1 MTLKIYKQALLITL
15 ALTCI
20 TLKGIAQKASAA
32 VGVAPVISISSS
44 FDDKDFALGVA
55 ALAENIKKNVKC
67 LSKSLVITVNGSKIN
82 ASVNLDSLTTD
93 FRSNVQAGANN
104 NQDNIE
110 RSDDETQAEVR
121 VKNYTKSYQLDA
133 NDRLKLNNQYGRI
146 EVNTW
151 ERHEVKVD
159 VEIKAEAGDSETA
172 QKLLD
177 GVTIHDGKNGDQ
189 VSFKTEIAQNNGNSW
204 NLFSWGHNKTHKLTI
219 NYKVY
224 MPAKTDL
231 NVEDSYGAIVL
242 PDLDG
247 KVKITSSYGSVTAQN
262 LNNPANEVD
271 GSYGNMKANS
281 INGSHID
288 YSYGNLDVNQCTS
301 IHANMS
307 YGSFKIGRLKGA
319 ADLNLSYVGG
329 FKIGE
334 LASSFTRLNINSD
347 YSSVALG
354 IMPDDNFSFDV
365 TTSYGGFNFNESKV
379 TLTSKPSPDWRH
391 YSSSKTYKGY
401 IGKNGSDAR
410 VAIQTNYGSVNFE

>member
-1 MTLKIYKQALLITL
+1 MTLRIYKQVVLITL

-20 TLKGIAQKASAA
+20 TIRGMAQKAAA
-32 VGVAPVISISSS
+32 TVSVNPVISISSS
-44 FDDKDFALGVA
+44 FDDKDFAQGMA

-67 LSKSLVITVNGSKIN
+67 LSKRLVITVNGSKIN
-82 ASVNLDSLTTD
+82 ASVNLDSLTTE
-93 FRSNVQAGANN
+93 FQSNIQDSAINDNN
-104 NQDNIE
+104 DQ
-110 RSDDETQAEVR
+110 RADDGTKAEVR

-133 NDRLKLNNQYGRI
+133 NDRIKLNNQYGRI

-159 VEIKAEAGDSETA
+159 VEIKAEAGDDETA
-172 QKLLD
+172 QKLLE

-204 NLFSWGHNKTHKLTI
+204 NFFSWGRNKTHKLTI

-224 MPAKTDL
+224 MPVKTDL

-281 INGSHID
+281 INGSHVD
-288 YSYGNLDVNQCTS
+288 YSYGNFDVNQCTS

-334 LASSFTRLNINSD
+334 LASSFTHLNINSD

-354 IMPDDNFSFDV
+354 IMPDDSFSFDV

-401 IGKNGSDAR
+401 IGKNGSDAH